1 MINREILEEALSNIN
16 DEYIIE
22 TLECGN
28 KEGINKCYFRNV
40 SKIAAATLAV
50 VFIGTVY
57 AFAATYAPVLKP
69 TTVDE
74 NIIYAGGYGEC
85 QEDEDNEAGHVV
97 GGSEIIS
104 SNTEQADGSEGNPW
118 LDKTVETY
126 SDNETMIK
134 YHFADYDK
142 AINFFEINSCFPEL
156 PGVVQSVAASYWSH
170 SDLIGSEESHY
181 DRIDLIVTTIK
192 SDYQMNGG
200 TYSLSEYYIVGP
212 VADNAFIAQNLY
224 ETQNE
229 RTYVNQNGITL
240 TLVDGYEEEKENRVA
255 DEMVTKVLLAHEHYM
270 GAITFSGMKE
280 KDIQKVL
287 DYFDINE

>member
-1 MINREILEEALSNIN
+1 MINREILDEALSNIN

-22 TLECGN
+22 TLEYSN
-28 KEGINKCYFRNV
+28 KKGMNKRSFRNV
-40 SKIAAATLAV
+40 SKIAVATLAV
-50 VFIGTVY
+50 VFIGTIST
-57 AFAATYAPVLKP
+57 FAATYTPILKP
-69 TTVDE
+69 TIVNE
-74 NIIYAGGYGEC
+74 NKIYAGGYDEC

-97 GGSEIIS
+97 GGSEVIS
-104 SNTEQADGSEGNPW
+104 SKTEQADSSEVNPW

-126 SDNETMIK
+126 SDNETIIK

-142 AINFFEINSCFPEL
+142 AIHFFEISSCFPEL
-156 PGVVQSVAASYWSH
+156 PGVVQSVEASYWSH
-170 SDLIGSEESHY
+170 S
-181 DRIDLIVTTIK
+181 DLIVTTIK

-200 TYSLSEYYIVGP
+200 TYSLLEYYIVGP
-212 VADNAFIAQNLY
+212 VADNAFIVQNLY

-229 RTYVNQNGITL
+229 RTYVNQNGITF
-240 TLVDGYEEEKENRVA
+240 TLVDGYEEEKENRIV
-255 DEMVTKVLLAHEHYM
+255 DEMVTKVLLGYEHYM

>member
-1 MINREILEEALSNIN
+1 MINREILEEALSDIN

-22 TLECGN
+22 TLEYSN
-28 KEGINKCYFRNV
+28 KEGINKRRFWNV
-40 SKIAAATLAV
+40 SKIAAAAMAV
-50 VFIGTVY
+50 VFIGTAS
-57 AFAATYAPVLKP
+57 AFAATYVPILKP
-69 TTVDE
+69 VTVDE
-74 NIIYAGGYGEC
+74 NMIYAGRNDEC
-85 QEDEDNEAGHVV
+85 QEGGDNEAGHVV
-97 GGSEIIS
+97 GSGEIIS
-104 SNTEQADGSEGNPW
+104 SKTEQADSIGGNPW

-142 AINFFEINSCFPEL
+142 AINFFEINSCFPKL

-170 SDLIGSEESHY
+170 SDTIGSEERGY

-200 TYSLSEYYIVGP
+200 TYALSEYYIVGP
-212 VADNAFIAQNLY
+212 VADNAFIEQNLY

-240 TLVDGYEEEKENRVA
+240 TLVDGYEEEKENRVV
-255 DEMVTKVLLAHEHYM
+255 DEMVTKVLLGYEHYM

-287 DYFDINE
+287 DCFDINE

>member
-16 DEYIIE
+16 DEYIVE

-28 KEGINKCYFRNV
+28 KEGIHKRSFLNV
-40 SKIAAATLAV
+40 SKIAAALAI
-50 VFIGTVY
+50 VFVGTVSV
-57 AFAATYAPVLKP
+57 FAATYAPVLKP

-74 NIIYAGGYGEC
+74 NMIYAGGYGEGP
-85 QEDEDNEAGHVV
+85 EDGDKETGHVV
-97 GGSEIIS
+97 GNGEIIS
-104 SNTEQADGSEGNPW
+104 SMTEQADGSEGNLW

-126 SDNETMIK
+126 SDNETMIQ
-134 YHFADYDK
+134 YHFADYNK
-142 AINFFEINSCFPEL
+142 AVEFFEISSSFSEL

-170 SDLIGSEESHY
+170 SDIIGSEESRY

-200 TYSLSEYYIVGP
+200 TYALSEYYIAGP

-229 RTYVNQNGITL
+229 RTYVNRNGIAL
-240 TLVDGYEEEKENRVA
+240 TLVDGYEEEKENRAA
-255 DEMVTKVLLAHEHYM
+255 DEMVTKVVLGYEHYM
-270 GAITFSGMKE
+270 GAITFSGMQE

-287 DYFDINE
+287 DCFDINE